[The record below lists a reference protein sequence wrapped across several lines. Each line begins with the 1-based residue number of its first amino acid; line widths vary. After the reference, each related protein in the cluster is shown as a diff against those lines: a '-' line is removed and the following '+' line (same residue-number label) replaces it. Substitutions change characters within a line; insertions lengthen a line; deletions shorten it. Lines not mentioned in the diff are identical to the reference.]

1 MRKKSNPFVIVG
13 IVISVILAFIVASS
27 VKGHLSADLNRWSGV
42 VFWLAFTVVAGEG
55 TFLSGKF
62 LNKRK

>member
-13 IVISVILAFIVASS
+13 IVISVAFIVASS

-42 VFWLAFTVVAGEG
+42 VFWLAFTAVAGAG